1 METRNVVQ
9 LPAAVPRRASGVD
22 TPDRLPVLARLRGL
36 PGRSSVRDGGRLGVC
51 PVAGRLHHYV
61 IPRAGRWFVVYR
73 LPGIDGWEQPVSDCP
88 SQAVA
93 QGEADRLNGGAA

>member
-1 METRNVVQ
+1 MEATHATQ
-9 LPAAVPRRASGVD
+9 HPAASQRPGVQE
-22 TPDRLPVLARLRGL
+22 LLARVPAGNRTAAVRGDH
-36 PGRSSVRDGGRLGVC
+36 RGGRC

-61 IPRAGRWFVVYR
+61 IPRAGRWLVVYR

-93 QGEADRLNGGAA
+93 QGEADWLNGEAP

>member
-1 METRNVVQ
+1 MEASNVVHLAPSHRSRAPAEDRARVHQ
-9 LPAAVPRRASGVD
+9 LLALVPAGDGAAGV
-22 TPDRLPVLARLRGL
+22 RGV
-36 PGRSSVRDGGRLGVC
+36 GRGGSC

-61 IPRAGRWFVVYR
+61 IPRAGRWLVVYR

-93 QGEADRLNGGAA
+93 DREAERLNGEAA

>member
-1 METRNVVQ
+1 MEACNVVQ
-9 LPAAVPRRASGVD
+9 LPAAVSCRASRNNAS
-22 TPDRLPVLARLRGL
+22 DRLSVLASVCGIPRSTGLRDV
-36 PGRSSVRDGGRLGVC
+36 GRAGVC

-61 IPRAGRWFVVYR
+61 IPRAGRWLVVYR

-93 QGEADRLNGGAA
+93 DREAERLNGGAA